1 MKKNDS
7 NEGKVK
13 KPFYK
18 KIWFWVVVV
27 IVLGIAGSGLG
38 KEDKKASNDTKEVKT
53 EASSSKATNSSKMI
67 QKKKALKR
75 NQKINRKITLI

>member
-7 NEGKVK
+7 NEGKSK

-18 KIWFWVVVV
+18 KIWFWVVGV
-27 IVLGIAGSGLG
+27 IVLWIAGSGLG

-53 EASSSKATNSSKMI
+53 EASSSKATNSSKNDT
-67 QKKKALKR
+67 KKE
-75 NQKINRKITLI
+75 

>member
-38 KEDKKASNDTKEVKT
+38 KEDKKASNDYQRSE
-53 EASSSKATNSSKMI
+53 
-67 QKKKALKR
+67 
-75 NQKINRKITLI
+75 NRSLFFKSYE

>member
-38 KEDKKASNDTKEVKT
+38 KEDKKASND
-53 EASSSKATNSSKMI
+53 I
-67 QKKKALKR
+67 PKK
-75 NQKINRKITLI
+75 

>member
-53 EASSSKATNSSKMI
+53 EASS
-67 QKKKALKR
+67 
-75 NQKINRKITLI
+75 